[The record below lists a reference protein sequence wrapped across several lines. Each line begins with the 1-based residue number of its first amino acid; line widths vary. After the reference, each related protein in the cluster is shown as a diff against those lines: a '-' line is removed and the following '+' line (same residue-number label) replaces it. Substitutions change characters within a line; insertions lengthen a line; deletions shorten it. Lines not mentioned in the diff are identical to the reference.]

1 MPAHPFSHA
10 YIGLGLLDDASIQH
24 HRDTW
29 AAEYRDAA
37 GDPYLVVYAG
47 PSRVRIEEFDS
58 GKRVALTADSTLLR
72 AIGRHGQ
79 DALGGDMSR
88 FWARVA
94 RTSSQVWIQLTPPEA
109 LAAYMPAI
117 GLGRV
122 SIPVSLDGTW
132 CDPEPGPLAR
142 RIGRRPFMDD
152 ARVVPATLFRYIEGE
167 SRPRRERVTVR
178 QASLPGLLLAEA
190 VAAYYAA
197 NGRLR
202 SIEWRPFMIPEP
214 AERIGR
220 AWKATIPALTPDG
233 SVQCGYAIVE
243 EETSAT
249 ATPS

>member
-1 MPAHPFSHA
+1 
-10 YIGLGLLDDASIQH
+10 
-24 HRDTW
+24 
-29 AAEYRDAA
+29 
-37 GDPYLVVYAG
+37 
-47 PSRVRIEEFDS
+47 
-58 GKRVALTADSTLLR
+58 
-72 AIGRHGQ
+72 
-79 DALGGDMSR
+79 
-88 FWARVA
+88 
-94 RTSSQVWIQLTPPEA
+94 
-109 LAAYMPAI
+109 
-117 GLGRV
+117 
-122 SIPVSLDGTW
+122 
-132 CDPEPGPLAR
+132 
-142 RIGRRPFMDD
+142 MDD